1 MELRRRKEDGRLP
14 VIEDNG
20 GSDSFYGENDFKKWI
35 EKMISKFGFKISF
48 EKLIWKSE
56 LENGYI
62 ILDNI
67 YSYTLFPALGGR
79 RA

>member
-14 VIEDNG
+14 VIEGNG
-20 GSDSFYGENDFKKWI
+20 GSGSFYGINDFKFWFQ
-35 EKMISKFGFKISF
+35 KMNWKNDFKISF
-48 EKLIWKSE
+48 QKMVLKSE

>member
-14 VIEDNG
+14 VIEGNG
-20 GSDSFYGENDFKKWI
+20 GSGSFYGENDFKKWI

-67 YSYTLFPALGGR
+67 YSYTLLPALGGR

>member
-14 VIEDNG
+14 VIEGNG
-20 GSDSFYGENDFKKWI
+20 GSGSFYGVND
-35 EKMISKFGFKISF
+35 FKISF
-48 EKLIWKSE
+48 QNLVSKNDFKISFQKMVLKSE

-62 ILDNI
+62 ILDSI
-67 YSYTLFPALGGR
+67 YSYTLLPALGGR